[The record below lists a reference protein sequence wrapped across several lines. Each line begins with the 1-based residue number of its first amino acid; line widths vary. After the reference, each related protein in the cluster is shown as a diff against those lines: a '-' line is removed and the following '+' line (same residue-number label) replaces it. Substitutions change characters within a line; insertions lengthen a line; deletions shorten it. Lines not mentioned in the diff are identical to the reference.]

1 MLSTRLRGPS
11 HDTSSGALICLR
23 WDRIGLMAGC
33 AVGPRQKNF
42 RFPAAEEIGS
52 LLSGLTGWSVSHSEK
67 ESHSQK
73 RQGTFFTSRK
83 TYVLFSGC
91 FCQLHSPGQA
101 SSSKPPGGGVLQ
113 TSWVQTSPT
122 RGGGGQDHDKDLQ
135 GPTPGLNPHQP
146 SRHLRR
152 RKRWPPPPTP
162 VFKI

>member
-1 MLSTRLRGPS
+1 MLGALGEKGAVGAREGAGPRKVLSTRLRGPS

-52 LLSGLTGWSVSHSEK
+52 LLPGLTGRSVSHSEK

-91 FCQLHSPGQA
+91 FASCILPGRLLLQNHRVGGPSNQLGA
-101 SSSKPPGGGVLQ
+101 
-113 TSWVQTSPT
+113 
-122 RGGGGQDHDKDLQ
+122 DI
-135 GPTPGLNPHQP
+135 PHQGGRGAG
-146 SRHLRR
+146 S
-152 RKRWPPPPTP
+152 
-162 VFKI
+162 